1 MASKRALIMP
11 EIGGRL
17 RAMAGHDLGSYTIL
31 SYQTGEVIAAL
42 PMQQGDIPMMSA
54 LNDKILVVTDQ
65 GQKAHF
71 LQSVPNSAQATL

>member
-1 MASKRALIMP
+1 
-11 EIGGRL
+11 
-17 RAMAGHDLGSYTIL
+17 MAGHDLGSYTIL

-71 LQSVPNSAQATL
+71 MQ

>member
-1 MASKRALIMP
+1 MASKRALVMP

-31 SYQTGEVIAAL
+31 NYQTGEVIAAL
-42 PMQQGDIPMMSA
+42 PLQQGDIPMMSA

-65 GQKAHF
+65 GQRAQF
-71 LQSVPNSAQATL
+71 MEQSPNSTQATL

>member
-1 MASKRALIMP
+1 
-11 EIGGRL
+11 
-17 RAMAGHDLGSYTIL
+17 MAGHDLGSYTIL